1 MLISTGSNLGVIHQE
16 NCPIDA
22 IDDVADEEKK
32 DRGNEEV
39 VEVEPLKTNYKFSFV
54 YFYAGVKM

>member
-54 YFYAGVKM
+54 